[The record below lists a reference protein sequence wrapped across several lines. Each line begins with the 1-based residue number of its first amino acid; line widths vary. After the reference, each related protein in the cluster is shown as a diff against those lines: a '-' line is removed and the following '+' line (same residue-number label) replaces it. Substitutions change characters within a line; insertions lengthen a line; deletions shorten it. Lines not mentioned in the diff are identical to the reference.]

1 MKSVYNFGLRDDPQ
15 QESSERVKVYFVWD
29 AKFVSEFLEKMQTA
43 HLNNREKVHIWTNKS
58 LPLLLPPPA
67 LSLLALSESSIL
79 H

>member
-1 MKSVYNFGLRDDPQ
+1 MILYKNPQ
-15 QESSERVKVYFVWD
+15 RELVFFVWD

-58 LPLLLPPPA
+58 LSLLLPPPA